1 VLWSVIFK
9 RETRVKVSFFFEI
22 GGYIMQ
28 DDRQKK
34 DDEELLNL
42 VEIIKRNATKDD
54 RVQEIHFRMDGGVL
68 NEPELVEL
76 TKFRFSMDSITKNL
90 DRVIELLK
98 KEIDS

>member
-1 VLWSVIFK
+1 
-9 RETRVKVSFFFEI
+9 
-22 GGYIMQ
+22 
-28 DDRQKK
+28 
-34 DDEELLNL
+34 L
-42 VEIIKRNATKDD
+42 VEIIKRNATKND

-76 TKFRFSMDSITKNL
+76 TKFRFSIDSITKNL

>member
-1 VLWSVIFK
+1 
-9 RETRVKVSFFFEI
+9 
-22 GGYIMQ
+22 MQ

-76 TKFRFSMDSITKNL
+76 TKFRFSIDSITKNL

>member
-1 VLWSVIFK
+1 
-9 RETRVKVSFFFEI
+9 
-22 GGYIMQ
+22 MQ

-42 VEIIKRNATKDD
+42 VEIIKRNATKND

-68 NEPELVEL
+68 NEPDLVEL
-76 TKFRFSMDSITKNL
+76 TKFRFSKDSITKNL

>member
-1 VLWSVIFK
+1 
-9 RETRVKVSFFFEI
+9 
-22 GGYIMQ
+22 MQ

-76 TKFRFSMDSITKNL
+76 TKFRFSIDSITKNL

-98 KEIDS
+98 KEIDG

>member
-1 VLWSVIFK
+1 
-9 RETRVKVSFFFEI
+9 
-22 GGYIMQ
+22 MQ

-42 VEIIKRNATKDD
+42 VEIVKRNATKND

-76 TKFRFSMDSITKNL
+76 TKFRFSIDSITKNL

>member
-1 VLWSVIFK
+1 
-9 RETRVKVSFFFEI
+9 
-22 GGYIMQ
+22 MQ

-42 VEIIKRNATKDD
+42 VEIIKRNATKND

-76 TKFRFSMDSITKNL
+76 TKFRFSIDSITKNL

-98 KEIDS
+98 KEIGS

>member
-1 VLWSVIFK
+1 
-9 RETRVKVSFFFEI
+9 
-22 GGYIMQ
+22 MQ

-42 VEIIKRNATKDD
+42 VEIIKRNATKND

-76 TKFRFSMDSITKNL
+76 TKFRFSIDSITKNL
-90 DRVIELLK
+90 DRIIELLK

>member
-1 VLWSVIFK
+1 
-9 RETRVKVSFFFEI
+9 
-22 GGYIMQ
+22 MQ

-42 VEIIKRNATKDD
+42 VEIIKRNATKND
-54 RVQEIHFRMDGGVL
+54 RVQEIHFRMDGGIL

-76 TKFRFSMDSITKNL
+76 TKFRFSIDSITKNL

>member
-1 VLWSVIFK
+1 
-9 RETRVKVSFFFEI
+9 
-22 GGYIMQ
+22 MQ

-42 VEIIKRNATKDD
+42 VEIIKRNATKND

>member
-1 VLWSVIFK
+1 
-9 RETRVKVSFFFEI
+9 
-22 GGYIMQ
+22 MQ

-42 VEIIKRNATKDD
+42 VEIIKRNATKND
-54 RVQEIHFRMDGGVL
+54 RVQEIHFRMDGNVL

-76 TKFRFSMDSITKNL
+76 TKFRFSVDSISKSL

-98 KEIDS
+98 KEIDG

>member
-1 VLWSVIFK
+1 
-9 RETRVKVSFFFEI
+9 
-22 GGYIMQ
+22 MQ

-42 VEIIKRNATKDD
+42 VEIIKRNVTKND

-76 TKFRFSMDSITKNL
+76 TKFRFSIDSITKNL

>member
-1 VLWSVIFK
+1 
-9 RETRVKVSFFFEI
+9 
-22 GGYIMQ
+22 MQ

-42 VEIIKRNATKDD
+42 VEIIKRNVTKND

-68 NEPELVEL
+68 NEPELVKL
-76 TKFRFSMDSITKNL
+76 TKFRFSIDSITKNL

>member
-1 VLWSVIFK
+1 
-9 RETRVKVSFFFEI
+9 
-22 GGYIMQ
+22 MQ

-42 VEIIKRNATKDD
+42 LEIIKRNATKND

-76 TKFRFSMDSITKNL
+76 TKFRFSIDSITKNL

>member
-1 VLWSVIFK
+1 
-9 RETRVKVSFFFEI
+9 
-22 GGYIMQ
+22 MH

-76 TKFRFSMDSITKNL
+76 TKFRFSIDSITKNL

>member
-1 VLWSVIFK
+1 
-9 RETRVKVSFFFEI
+9 
-22 GGYIMQ
+22 MQ

-42 VEIIKRNATKDD
+42 VEIIKRNATKND

-76 TKFRFSMDSITKNL
+76 TKFRFSIDSITKNL

>member
-1 VLWSVIFK
+1 
-9 RETRVKVSFFFEI
+9 
-22 GGYIMQ
+22 MQ

-42 VEIIKRNATKDD
+42 VKIIKRNATKND

-76 TKFRFSMDSITKNL
+76 TKFRFSIDSITKNL